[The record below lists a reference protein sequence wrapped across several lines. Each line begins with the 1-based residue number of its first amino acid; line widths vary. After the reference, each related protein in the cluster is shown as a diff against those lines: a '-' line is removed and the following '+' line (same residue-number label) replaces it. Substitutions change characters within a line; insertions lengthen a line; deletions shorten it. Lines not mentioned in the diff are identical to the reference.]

1 MLTRFHKILI
11 GVLAVQ
17 VLLAVLVLT
26 RGDGNTVKK
35 EHPLF
40 AGFDAAKVTH
50 LQVSGPPGEA
60 KPDAKPADAKAVDLV
75 KHDASWVLASGYDYP
90 VDAGKVTDA
99 LAPVAK
105 LTAGDPIAT
114 QASRHKQLHVADT
127 DFERKLVMTV
137 GGKDVTLYIGN
148 SAGVRRTAVRIGG
161 DDNVYAVTGI
171 SASLLGA
178 EPRAWVDTGYV
189 KVPTDEVAKV
199 TIVGAAGAP
208 VELSKTS
215 APPAGAGSG
224 SAPAVAKPAEGAEE
238 PPAPAEHWTATLGG
252 AAITL
257 DKGETLDESVI
268 SRLIGAVTLID
279 LTAPADPKRDA
290 SKPTATITIER
301 KPAKDATA
309 PVTPTVVDIIAD
321 GASYWV
327 HDRSSPRAVLV
338 DKARLDDVVNA
349 NRDKLVKKPAPIG
362 KDAGAVKPDGALP
375 GLPPGMNIPGMDVV
389 PGAGPDG
396 N

>member
-11 GVLAVQ
+11 GVLVVQ
-17 VLLAVLVLT
+17 VVLAVIVLT
-26 RGDGNTVKK
+26 RGDGNLAKK

-40 AGFDAAKVTH
+40 AGFDAAQVTRV
-50 LQVSGPPGEA
+50 QVFGAPVDAAPAA
-60 KPDAKPADAKAVDLV
+60 KPIDLV
-75 KHDASWVLASGYDYP
+75 KHDASWVLASGFDYP
-90 VDAGKVTDA
+90 VDAAKVTDA
-99 LAPVAK
+99 LTPVAK
-105 LTAGDPIAT
+105 LTAGEPFAT

-148 SAGVRRTAVRIGG
+148 AAGARRTAVRLGG

-189 KVPTDEVAKV
+189 KIPTDEVARV
-199 TIVGAAGAP
+199 AIQGAAGKP
-208 VELSKTS
+208 IELTRAAASS
-215 APPAGAGSG
+215 AP
-224 SAPAVAKPAEGAEE
+224 VAKPVEGDQP
-238 PPAPAEHWTATLGG
+238 PPAPAEHWTATIAG
-252 AAITL
+252 APIAL
-257 DKGETLDESVI
+257 DKGETLDESAI
-268 SRLIGAVTLID
+268 SRLIGAVSLID
-279 LTAPADPKRDA
+279 LTSPADPKRDA

-301 KPAKDATA
+301 KPGKSTTSPAN
-309 PVTPTVVDIIAD
+309 PTVIDVIAD

-327 HDRSSPRAVLV
+327 HDRGSPRAVLV
-338 DKARLDDVVNA
+338 DKARLDAVVNA
-349 NRDKLVKKPAPIG
+349 DRDKLVKKPAPPG
-362 KDAGAVKPDGALP
+362 KGSAAAPEGAPP
-375 GLPPGMNIPGMDVV
+375 GLPPGMNIPGMDMP